1 MTLFECRGRC
11 LAAVVRLYLLYCRKE
26 RLLAFDLGTLDS
38 DHRGS
43 PMVFVWCRLKRNESE
58 IDTVF
63 NYQWKG
69 SVKVREIRKDLKN
82 TYRRPKAKPFH
93 AQVELYNYYKNKAN
107 QD

>member
-1 MTLFECRGRC
+1 M
-11 LAAVVRLYLLYCRKE
+11 E
-26 RLLAFDLGTLDS
+26 RNLD
-38 DHRGS
+38 
-43 PMVFVWCRLKRNESE
+43 KRIEVACPIVDPKIQFE